1 LEGPWQRK
9 TDMTF
14 SKWNIRSLYRTG
26 NLSSLTNEMEKLRMD
41 LVGEQ
46 IVEWEGN
53 DTLELYFF
61 SEEC

>member
-1 LEGPWQRK
+1 
-9 TDMTF
+9 MTF